1 MRCRRAVLIRTLLLM
16 LAGALIAPSASAAPP
31 RPDEKGYDPAFA
43 PWFQSLRDEQ
53 GTPCC
58 SIADCRAVESRVT
71 GEGYEIHPLHAYDD
85 RIAPDDE
92 LRWTRVPEGK
102 ILAQDQQ
109 PDRARHRM
117 LFGRP
122 TQDRA
127 DSAWNI
133 LLRPRSRDVTPDA
146 PRPDPGRVRRG
157 CGYDFT

>member
-1 MRCRRAVLIRTLLLM
+1 MRLLIV
-16 LAGALIAPSASAAPP
+16 AGTLIAPSASAAPP

-58 SIADCRAVESRVT
+58 SIADCRAVEYRVT

-102 ILAQDQQ
+102 IL
-109 PDRARHRM
+109 RKTSN
-117 LFGRP
+117 P
-122 TQDRA
+122 TGHA
-127 DSAWNI
+127 IACYS
-133 LLRPRSRDVTPDA
+133 V
-146 PRPDPGRVRRG
+146 VRRKTAPIALG
-157 CGYDFT
+157 IYCFVPEAGT